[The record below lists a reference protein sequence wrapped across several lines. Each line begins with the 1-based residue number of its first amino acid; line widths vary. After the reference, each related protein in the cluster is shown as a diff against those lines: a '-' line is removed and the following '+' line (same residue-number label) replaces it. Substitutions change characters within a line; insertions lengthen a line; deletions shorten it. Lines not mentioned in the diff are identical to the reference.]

1 MPEHVEADRLRDLT
15 LELVQVESPTG
26 DTAEVARLYARRLGE
41 CGMEVEL
48 LVEPFPQTPIVVGR
62 LRGDR
67 PGPTIVLNGH
77 LDTVPIPHEPP
88 RLDGETIVGRGSA
101 DMKGALACAAEA
113 VRVVA
118 EGGSSFPGELVIV
131 AIGLHEAPGGR
142 GEDLSWLLEE
152 HGFTADFGV
161 VCELGGPT
169 LPVAH
174 PGCATFEVTIRR
186 PGMVTHELQTAAGTP
201 NPTLVAARVIEAIRA
216 RTEELAAAAHEWVG
230 PETYF
235 VGEVHGGDFYNRHP
249 VECRLVGTRRWLPG
263 NTLAQVEEE
272 FLALLEPISSDSGC
286 SIDLDLRLVRGAYE
300 LDSGH
305 PLAVALREAYREV
318 TSAELPL
325 GGVRLVAD
333 GAMFYAAGIPT
344 VYHGPMGSGAH
355 GDVESIEVAE
365 LVRATRVYLA
375 LLERL
380 WA

>member
-1 MPEHVEADRLRDLT
+1 MSVDGNRLRDQT
-15 LELVQVESPTG
+15 LELVRVESPTG
-26 DTAEVARLYARRLGE
+26 DTAEVARLYGRQLEELG
-41 CGMEVEL
+41 MNVEL
-48 LVEPFPQTPIVVGR
+48 LDDRFPQTPIVIGR

-67 PGPTIVLNGH
+67 PGPTVVLNGH

-118 EGGSSFPGELVIV
+118 ERGSSFPGELVIV

-142 GEDLSWLLEE
+142 GEDLEYLFGEQ
-152 HGFTADFGV
+152 GFTADFGV

-174 PGCATFEVTIRR
+174 PGCATYEVTIRR
-186 PGMVTHELQTAAGTP
+186 PGMVTHELQTPAGTP
-201 NPTLVAARVIEAIRA
+201 NPIHVAARVIEAIRA
-216 RTEELAAAAHEWVG
+216 RTEELAAAEHEWVG
-230 PETYF
+230 PQTYF
-235 VGEVHGGDFYNRHP
+235 LGEVHGGDFYNRHP

-263 NTLAQVEEE
+263 NALAQVEEE
-272 FLALLEPISSDSGC
+272 FLALLEPIAAESGC
-286 SIDLDLRLVRGAYE
+286 TIDLDLRLVRGAYE
-300 LDSGH
+300 IDPGH
-305 PLAVALREAYREV
+305 PLAVALREAYRDV
-318 TSAELPL
+318 TTQELPL

-344 VYHGPMGSGAH
+344 VYHGPTGTGAH
-355 GDVESIEVAE
+355 GDVESIEVPE

>member
-1 MPEHVEADRLRDLT
+1 VSVDGTRLRDRT
-15 LELVQVESPTG
+15 LELVRVESPTG
-26 DTAEVARLYARRLGE
+26 DTAEAARLYARQLE
-41 CGMEVEL
+41 AIGMDVEL
-48 LVEPFPQTPIVVGR
+48 LDERFPETPIVIGR

-88 RLDGETIVGRGSA
+88 RLDGETIYGRGTA
-101 DMKGALACAAEA
+101 DMKGALASAAEA

-118 EGGSSFPGELVIV
+118 EGGGSFPGELVIV
-131 AIGLHEAPGGR
+131 AVGLHEAPGGR
-142 GEDLSWLLEE
+142 GEDLDYLFGE

-186 PGMVTHELQTAAGTP
+186 PGPVTHELQTPAGTP
-201 NPTLVAARVIEAIRA
+201 NPVHVAAGVIDAIRS
-216 RTEELAAAAHEWVG
+216 RTAELAATEHAWVG

-235 VGEVHGGDFYNRHP
+235 LGEVHGGDFYNRHP
-249 VECRLVGTRRWLPG
+249 VESRLVGTRRWLPG
-263 NTLAQVEEE
+263 NTLAAVERE
-272 FLALLEPISSDSGC
+272 FRELLEPIAAGSGC
-286 SIDLDLRLVRGAYE
+286 AIELDLRLVRGPYE
-300 LDSGH
+300 IDPEH
-305 PLAVALREAYREV
+305 RLAVALRAGYRDV
-318 TSAELPL
+318 TGQELPL
-325 GGVRLVAD
+325 SGVKLVAD

-344 VYHGPMGSGAH
+344 VYHGPMGTGAH

-365 LVRATRVYLA
+365 LVRAARVYLA

>member
-1 MPEHVEADRLRDLT
+1 MSVDANRLRDQT

-26 DTAEVARLYARRLGE
+26 DTAEVARLYAQQLDELG
-41 CGMEVEL
+41 MDVEL
-48 LVEPFPQTPIVVGR
+48 LEERFPRTPIVIGR

-142 GEDLSWLLEE
+142 GEDLEYLFGE

-161 VCELGGPT
+161 VCELGGPS

-174 PGCATFEVTIRR
+174 PGCATYEVTIRR
-186 PGMVTHELQTAAGTP
+186 DGMVTHELQTAAGTP
-201 NPTLVAARVIEAIRA
+201 NPILVAAGVIEAIRA
-216 RTEELAAAAHEWVG
+216 RTEELAAAEHEWVG

-235 VGEVHGGDFYNRHP
+235 IGEVHGGDFYNRHP

-263 NTLAQVEEE
+263 TTLAQVEEE
-272 FLALLEPISSDSGC
+272 FLTLLEPIAAGSGC
-286 SIDLDLRLVRGAYE
+286 TIDLDLRLVRGPYE
-300 LDSGH
+300 IDPDH
-305 PLAVALREAYREV
+305 ALAVALREAYRDV
-318 TSAELPL
+318 TTEDLPL

-344 VYHGPMGSGAH
+344 VYHGPMGTGAH